1 MKVGHLNA
9 HNRVEAIHYMLRQGC
24 DSLGFDEAAKRLGLL
39 KERDRMRLTVGPG
52 VRAATPILTRDAYPD
67 LGRIALQAS
76 EAAKPERLAPPRW
89 VTVSCFRHPDLGQ
102 LAHVNAHPHPMTDDR
117 PLSVD
122 RVRET
127 AEYWGTVSR
136 LLVFLRQEGFRRI
149 LTGDVNARPGGDSEG
164 FAGAYDVLRAARL
177 DYVHEGLDVIAF
189 ERTLHPT
196 HTRVIPREATGSD
209 HPGLIVELDGKVS

>member
-9 HNRVEAIHYMLRQGC
+9 HNRAGAIHYMLRQGC
-24 DSLGFDEAAKRLGLL
+24 DCLGFDEAHRRLGLL
-39 KERDRMRLTVGPG
+39 AERDRYRMTVGPG
-52 VRAATPILTRDAYPD
+52 VRAATPILTRASYPD

-76 EAAKPERLAPPRW
+76 EAAKPDRLAPARW

-127 AEYWGTVSR
+127 AQYWATVDR
-136 LLVFLRQEGFRRI
+136 LLTLLHAEGFRRF
-149 LTGDVNARPGGDSEG
+149 LTGDLNSRPGGETVAY
-164 FAGAYDVLRAARL
+164 AGAYDVLRAHRL
-177 DYVHEGLDVIAF
+177 DWIREGLDVVAF
-189 ERTLHPT
+189 DRTLHPT
-196 HTRVIPREATGSD
+196 HSRVIPREATGSD
-209 HPGLIVELDGKVS
+209 HPGLIVDLEDATT